1 VIIAIPVARRIRKT
15 SVVGNKII
23 VEDLPIGPVEHIVC
37 DLGYNEAPLLAS
49 VSASPEEMHGLLH
62 EGTRIIRGETDVSS
76 AQLKLET

>member
-1 VIIAIPVARRIRKT
+1 
-15 SVVGNKII
+15 
-23 VEDLPIGPVEHIVC
+23 VC